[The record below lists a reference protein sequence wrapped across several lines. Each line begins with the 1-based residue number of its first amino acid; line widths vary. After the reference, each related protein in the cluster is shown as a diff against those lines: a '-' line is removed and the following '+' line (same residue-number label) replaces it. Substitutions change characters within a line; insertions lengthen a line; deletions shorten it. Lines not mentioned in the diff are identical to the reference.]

1 MTIYGS
7 KLKLGVCP
15 VNEDQARIMRISQYL
30 LSKDVQVK
38 QEVIDKCWMC
48 RKVNITS
55 AEIIEYLVAY
65 IKAEFWEEI
74 AGEIWILIK

>member
-1 MTIYGS
+1 M
-7 KLKLGVCP
+7 
-15 VNEDQARIMRISQYL
+15 NEDQARIMRIYQYL

-38 QEVIDKCWMC
+38 QEKIDKCWMC

-55 AEIIEYLVAY
+55 SEIIEYLVAY

-74 AGEIWILIK
+74 AGELWKLIR